1 MPQHTILIDSN
12 IIIYAI
18 NRTSP
23 KHLIAQK
30 FLQDNIANLAVAQ
43 QNILES
49 LMVLTHRKFEYPM
62 ETKAALKAVSAISDK
77 SRVLAPSKVTGY
89 IFMDLL
95 KKYSVSGDKIFDIYL
110 VSTALS
116 SSVNLI
122 ATDNINDFAHISEV
136 KTINPFV

>member
-1 MPQHTILIDSN
+1 MPQATILIDSN

-23 KHLIAQK
+23 KHSSAQK
-30 FLQDNIANLAVAQ
+30 FLQDNIANLAVSQ

-49 LMVLTHRKFEYPM
+49 LRVLTHRKFEYPM
-62 ETKAALKAVSAISDK
+62 ETEAALEAVSAISDNSK
-77 SRVLAPSKVTGY
+77 VIGPSKVTEY

-95 KKYSVSGDKIFDIYL
+95 KKYGASGDKIFDIYL

-116 SSVNLI
+116 SGVNII
-122 ATDNINDFAHISEV
+122 ATDNIKDFAHISEV
-136 KTINPFV
+136 KTISPFA